1 MDNFM
6 AILSKTQMKQEN
18 FMKGTNYQYNTGD
31 PDELHGEFQQG
42 FKEEKYNFIPMFSK
56 KGKFSN

>member
-1 MDNFM
+1 MKKT
-6 AILSKTQMKQEN
+6 IRQIYEQLHGKTQMKQEN

-42 FKEEKYNFIPMFSK
+42 FKE
-56 KGKFSN
+56 